1 GSHMNG
7 LIYAVGGF
15 ATLETESGELVPTEL
30 NSVEA
35 YDPERN
41 EWSLV
46 APLSTRRSGV
56 GVAVLNGLIYA
67 VGGYDGSPDGST
79 HLNSVEAYDPE
90 RNEWS
95 LVAPLSTRR
104 SGVGVAV
111 LNGLIYAV
119 GGFATLETESGELVP
134 TELNSVEAY
143 DPERNEWSLVA
154 PLSTRRSG
162 VGVAVLNGLIYAVG
176 GYDGSPDGSTHL
188 NSVEAYDPE
197 RNEWSLVAP
206 LSTRRS
212 GVGVAVL
219 NGLIYA
225 VGGFA
230 TLETESGELV
240 PTELNSVEAYDPER
254 NEWSLVA
261 PLSTRR
267 SGVGVAVLNGL
278 IYAVGGYDGS
288 PDGSTHLNSV
298 EAYDPERNEWSLVA
312 PLSTRRSGV
321 GVAVL

>member
-7 LIYAVGGF
+7 LIYAVGGYDGSPDYS
-15 ATLETESGELVPTEL
+15 TGTHL

-67 VGGYDGSPDGST
+67 VGGYDGSPDYST
-79 HLNSVEAYDPE
+79 GTH
-90 RNEWS
+90 
-95 LVAPLSTRR
+95 
-104 SGVGVAV
+104 
-111 LNGLIYAV
+111 
-119 GGFATLETESGELVP
+119 
-134 TELNSVEAY
+134 LNSVEAY

-176 GYDGSPDGSTHL
+176 GYDGSPDYSTGTH
-188 NSVEAYDPE
+188 
-197 RNEWSLVAP
+197 
-206 LSTRRS
+206 
-212 GVGVAVL
+212 
-219 NGLIYA
+219 
-225 VGGFA
+225 
-230 TLETESGELV
+230 
-240 PTELNSVEAYDPER
+240 LNSVEAYDPER

-288 PDGSTHLNSV
+288 PDYSTGTHLNSV

-321 GVAVL
+321 GVAVLNGLIYAVGGYDGSPDYSTGTHLNSVEAYDPERNEWSLVAPLSTRRSGVGVAVLNGLIYAVGGYDGSPDYSTGTHLNSVEAYDPERNEWSLVAPLSTRRSGVGVAVL